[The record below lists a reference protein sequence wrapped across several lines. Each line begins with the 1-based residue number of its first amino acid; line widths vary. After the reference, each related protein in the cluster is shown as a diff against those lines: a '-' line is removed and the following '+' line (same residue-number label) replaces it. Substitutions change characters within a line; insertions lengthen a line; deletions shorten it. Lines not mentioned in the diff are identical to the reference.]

1 VVPGNSENRFAYYLS
16 ALGDPSK
23 KCRETSVSPLTLLIM
38 DVPGLSPMS
47 FRFVE
52 EAEAIPQSLLEIY
65 VAVAL
70 GTPFNDFDV
79 H

>member
-1 VVPGNSENRFAYYLS
+1 MLVSESRGRRIANAVRKGNKEFYKSNPAFCAS
-16 ALGDPSK
+16 FNTAQK
-23 KCRETSVSPLTLLIM
+23 SVAS
-38 DVPGLSPMS
+38 MS

-52 EAEAIPQSLLEIY
+52 EAEAIPQALLEIY
-65 VAVAL
+65 VALAL

>member
-1 VVPGNSENRFAYYLS
+1 
-16 ALGDPSK
+16 
-23 KCRETSVSPLTLLIM
+23 
-38 DVPGLSPMS
+38 MS